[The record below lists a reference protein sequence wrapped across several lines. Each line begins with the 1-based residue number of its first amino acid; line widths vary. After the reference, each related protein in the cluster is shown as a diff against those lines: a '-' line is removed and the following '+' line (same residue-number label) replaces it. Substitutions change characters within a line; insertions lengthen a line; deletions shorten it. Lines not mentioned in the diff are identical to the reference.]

1 MRIASALVH
10 PTSVSTVRTLLTRF
24 LEERIPRQIVT
35 VNLDFVQRAETSTA
49 FRQVINE
56 SDLAVLDGR
65 PLVWMARRAGVDCDR
80 VTGPDLIGILC
91 ELSAQYGYRLFLL
104 GSGPGVAEA
113 AETQMRR
120 AYPGV
125 QVCGTL
131 SPPYAEYPFSPPLED
146 EINARIL
153 AARPDILLVAFG
165 CPKQDFW
172 IYDHFRQLNVPVSI
186 GIGGSLDFLA
196 GRVPRAPQVLQ
207 RWGLEWLY
215 RLRQEP
221 KRLWRRYLAHDL
233 PFAARL
239 IALHSLATLRL
250 RDKPVFEVVL

>member
-1 MRIASALVH
+1 MRIASALVT
-10 PTSVSTVRTLLTRF
+10 PTNASTVRTLLSRF

-65 PLVWMARRAGVDCDR
+65 PLVWMARHAGIDCER
-80 VTGPDLIGILC
+80 VTGPDLISILC
-91 ELSAQYGYRLFLL
+91 ELSAQHGHKLFLL

-113 AETQMRR
+113 AEAQMQRSF
-120 AYPGV
+120 PGV

-131 SPPYAEYPFSPPLED
+131 SPPFTEYPFTMELES

-153 AARPDILLVAFG
+153 EAQPDILLVAFG

-172 IYDHFRQLNVPVSI
+172 IYDHLRQLNVPISI
-186 GIGGSLDFLA
+186 GIGGSLDFIA

-221 KRLWRRYLAHDL
+221 RRLWRRYLANDL
-233 PFAARL
+233 PFALRL
-239 IALHSLATLRL
+239 IAMHSLATLRL
-250 RDKPVFEVVL
+250 RDEPVFEVVT